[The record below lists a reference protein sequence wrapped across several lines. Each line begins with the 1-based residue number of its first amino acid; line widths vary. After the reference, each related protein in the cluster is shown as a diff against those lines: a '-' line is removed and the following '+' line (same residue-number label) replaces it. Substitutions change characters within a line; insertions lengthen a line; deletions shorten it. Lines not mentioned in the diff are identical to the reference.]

1 MMGVIVVSCAIDIT
15 TTQVNLLDDETKLK
29 AVVSVVIMD
38 CFAIHGIKV
47 IDGPNGLF
55 VAMPNRRNK
64 NGTFSD
70 IAHPINQSCRQ
81 LFSERILT
89 SYKEALASVDVETL
103 APVALSLDEVN
114 QRT

>member
-1 MMGVIVVSCAIDIT
+1 MSCAIEIS
-15 TTQVNLLDDETKLK
+15 TTQVHLIDDETKLK

-38 CFAIHGIKV
+38 CFAIHGIKI

-64 NGTFSD
+64 NGSFSD

-81 LFSERILT
+81 HFSDKILAA
-89 SYKEALASVDVETL
+89 YREALATTEDQTFESVDIDFDQVKQCT
-103 APVALSLDEVN
+103 
-114 QRT
+114 